1 MLPAISAAV
10 PGPYTRG
17 ILALVLTTLV
27 WGSTFPLTKNA
38 LADLSP
44 AALVAA
50 RFLVAAIAFSPFLR
64 GGRRL
69 WQAALPL
76 GIVLFL
82 SFITQVIGLQTTSS
96 NRAAFVTG
104 LNVVLVPL
112 LGPLLARAVPR
123 AAWPTALA
131 AFAGVGIMSWE
142 GGALVIGD
150 LWVLGCA
157 ISYAAYILM
166 LERIAPTQDP
176 LALTAAQL
184 AVVAAL
190 GLTWAAP
197 ELLASGLPAGLEAS
211 LPAIVY
217 LGLAATALATLAQ
230 AWAQQRVPAVQTAL
244 VYALEPVFAAAFAL
258 WLLGETLGPRGLAG
272 AALVVAATV
281 WGQRS
286 SAPSTA

>member
-1 MLPAISAAV
+1 MTPAAV
-10 PGPYTRG
+10 PAVPSPYARG
-17 ILALVLTTLV
+17 VLALVLTTLV

-38 LADLSP
+38 LGDLSP
-44 AALVAA
+44 AALVGA
-50 RFLVAAIAFSPFLR
+50 RFLVAAIAFGPFLR

-69 WQAALPL
+69 WRHAFTL
-76 GIVLFL
+76 GLVLFL
-82 SFITQVIGLQTTSS
+82 SFLTQVIGLQTTSS

-112 LGPLLARAVPR
+112 LGPLLGRLVPR
-123 AAWPTALA
+123 AAWPAALA
-131 AFAGVGIMSWE
+131 AFVGVGIMSWE

-157 ISYAAYILM
+157 ITYAAYILM
-166 LERIAPTQDP
+166 LERIAPAHDP

-184 AVVAAL
+184 AVVAVL
-190 GLTWAAP
+190 GLAWAAP
-197 ELLASGLPAGLEAS
+197 ELLTAGLPAGLQAS
-211 LPAIVY
+211 LPAVVY

-272 AALVVAATV
+272 AILVVAATV
-281 WGQRS
+281 WGQRAN
-286 SAPSTA
+286 APSTA